1 MIFKESINFL
11 FVIFSKWLQCA
22 LPASIYIEKMY
33 IIIALWSF
41 FLFFLSLYRAV
52 IFLISQ
58 FFSYKTF
65 IEKHLERTNIN
76 NNNKKNN
83 LNDLKPDDVLVLKLI
98 KENTSDY
105 DLSFV
110 IAELNE

>member
-1 MIFKESINFL
+1 
-11 FVIFSKWLQCA
+11 
-22 LPASIYIEKMY
+22 MY

-41 FLFFLSLYRAV
+41 FLFFVSLIRAAS
-52 IFLISQ
+52 FLMSQ

-65 IEKHLERTNIN
+65 INKHLERTNASKN
-76 NNNKKNN
+76 NQEIKNN
-83 LNDLKPDDVLVLKLI
+83 LNDLKPDDVLILKLI